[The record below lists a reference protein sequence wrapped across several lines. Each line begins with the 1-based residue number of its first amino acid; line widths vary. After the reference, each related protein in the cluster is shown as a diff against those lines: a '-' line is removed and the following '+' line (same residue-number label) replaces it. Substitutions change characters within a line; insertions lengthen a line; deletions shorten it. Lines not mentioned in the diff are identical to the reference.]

1 MPAERMFSP
10 EETATMIGVSVYTV
24 GVWLRAGKIRGVKLG
39 RVWRIPESALDELAQ
54 GGTKK
59 PEDSGEG

>member
-1 MPAERMFSP
+1 
-10 EETATMIGVSVYTV
+10 MIGVSVYTV